1 MDFLKD
7 IHKVEFKKNPELNKY
22 KKNLLKSKSFKVK
35 LYGFL
40 TFIVLVFLYGF
51 VSGIIDVIKL
61 F

>member
-7 IHKVEFKKNPELNKY
+7 IDKIEFKKNNELNKY
-22 KKNLLKSKSFKVK
+22 KKNLLKSKYFKVK

-40 TFIVLVFLYGF
+40 TFIVLIFMYGF
-51 VSGIIDVIKL
+51 VSVIIDVIKL